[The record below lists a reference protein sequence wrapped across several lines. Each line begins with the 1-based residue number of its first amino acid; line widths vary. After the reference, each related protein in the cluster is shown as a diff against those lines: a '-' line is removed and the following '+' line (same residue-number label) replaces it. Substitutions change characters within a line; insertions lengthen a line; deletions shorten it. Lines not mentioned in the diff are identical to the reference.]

1 MKKIINKVLFIIN
14 MVILYTPIMVLA
26 DSGLESKYESSPSVV
41 GSLISTFLQCFSLF
55 AELLSKKP
63 SDEDFILCRNIVVI
77 TCLII
82 LYIVVAVHL
91 FKLDHKNKKKV
102 LAKLGISLILP
113 FIYTLICFL
122 VKTYTFIYLCVFT
135 VILIIFIIFINK
147 VIKKRFNNDYEEF
160 KRIDKSY
167 NEEKFINNSFE
178 IFKEIQLLWSK
189 FDLGKIKNLVSDDIY
204 NDYVKKINDLKEQ
217 ERKNIMDNIILKS
230 NKIVDVII
238 DKDVIIKCKM
248 NITCIDYIIDKDDKV
263 VKGKKDKPINYTYEL
278 FFNKK
283 INDNKLVLVKK
294 KLLKTKV

>member
-1 MKKIINKVLFIIN
+1 MKKNFNKILFIIN

-26 DSGLESKYESSPSVV
+26 DSGLESKYESSPSLV
-41 GSLISTFLQCFSLF
+41 GTLISTFLQCFSLF
-55 AELLSKKP
+55 AELLTKSP
-63 SDEDFILCRNIVVI
+63 SNEEFVLYRNIVVI
-77 TCLII
+77 ICLII

-91 FKLDHKNKKKV
+91 FKLDHKNEKKV

-113 FIYTLICFL
+113 FIYSLICFL
-122 VKTYTFIYLCVFT
+122 VKTYTFIYLCIFT

-160 KRIDKSY
+160 KRLDKSY

-178 IFKEIQLLWSK
+178 VFKEIQLLWSK
-189 FDLGKIKNLVSDDIY
+189 SDLKRIKNLVSDDIY
-204 NDYVKKINDLKEQ
+204 NDYVKKIDELKEQ
-217 ERKNIMDNIILKS
+217 ERTNIMDNIILKT

-238 DKDVIIKCKM
+238 DKDVVINCRM

-278 FFNKK
+278 SFNKK
-283 INDNKLVLVKK
+283 IDDNKLILVKK
-294 KLLKTKV
+294 KLIKTKV